1 MNQSFFSAAVGA
13 HQQLKRLTIHGNNAA
28 NVNSY
33 GFKAEKGR
41 FASLMYDDIRGID
54 GETHPFGVGA
64 CLWTSDTSFTPG
76 PIQETRRAQ
85 DYAIEGDGFFA
96 VADLA
101 TGEVTLT
108 RNGAFAMGS
117 LQRDSGE
124 VDEEGRPVIE
134 TVWYLSDEEGRL
146 VLSQTGGMIE
156 MDPDDAYAPQ
166 PVGVFD
172 YGNYNGMEH
181 VDGTRFRA
189 VEKNGG
195 LRLGSGKLVQGM
207 LEGSNVDF
215 AEEITKVIE
224 SQRAY
229 QMALKMVQTSDEI
242 ESTING
248 LRG

>member
-1 MNQSFFSAAVGA
+1 MNGSFFTAAVGA
-13 HQQLKRLTIHGNNAA
+13 HQQLKRLTIHGNNTA
-28 NVNSY
+28 NVNTY

-41 FASLMYDDIRGID
+41 FAALMYGDIRGLEN
-54 GETHPFGVGA
+54 ETHPYGVGA
-64 CLWTSDTSFTPG
+64 CLWTSDTDFKPG
-76 PIQETRRAQ
+76 PLEDTGRAQ

-101 TGEVTLT
+101 TGEVSLT

-117 LQRDSGE
+117 LQRTGE
-124 VDEEGRPVIE
+124 ETDENGDPIVE
-134 TVWYLSDEEGRL
+134 TVWYLSDAEGRF
-146 VLSQTGGMIE
+146 VLSETGGMIE

-181 VDGTRFRA
+181 LDGTRFLA
-189 VEKNGG
+189 VDKNGG
-195 LRLGSGKLVQGM
+195 LRLGAGKLVQGA

-229 QMALKMVQTSDEI
+229 QMALRMLRTSDEI
-242 ESTING
+242 ETTING